1 MKKFVAILTVLAMLL
16 GTVALGESIQEK
28 YELLRVGTT
37 TEFNGNF
44 FSDTLGNNV
53 SDQDVRK
60 LIHSYSLVSWANED
74 GVFRPNQQVVT
85 AFSISGDGRTF
96 TFVISRDLKYS
107 DGTPISAKDYAFSF
121 LLQTSRALEEA
132 AGRRQ
137 DGSRLMGWKDYD
149 EGRKAEV
156 SGLRVIG
163 ENQLSFTM
171 GPDYDPYF
179 YELQFLDI
187 TPFPIDILAP
197 GCTVVDDGQGAR
209 IQGTLTGDIL
219 RKTLTDPEN
228 GYMSHPT
235 VTSGP
240 YRLTDYDGTKAEL
253 ELNPEY
259 LGDAN
264 FVLPTIPKIEF
275 RFIAA
280 DQLIGQLAAGTIDLA
295 VRCARNDQIMTG
307 MQLAQ
312 NPDFM
317 MYAYSRNGL
326 AFISFCAEKGPT
338 ADVRVRRALSMCI
351 DRDALIRQYLGNFG
365 VAVNGY
371 YGIGQWMYLVSNGTI
386 RPETEDDWDAVNLD
400 GLTVYGLDPEGAAAL
415 LDEAGWNLNAEGQ
428 PYTEG
433 LRYKE
438 ENGQL
443 VPLKLKLI
451 YADENAA
458 GPMLKEAFG
467 TCLAEAGAELQLE
480 TVSMPEMLQ
489 KYYGTAE
496 RDCDMIMLGTN
507 FTDVFEPSADFDE
520 GTDTNRLNG
529 ITDAKFAALARD
541 LRKTEPGDIYGYS
554 RKWVDFMNYRTEI
567 ASEIPLYSNAYMDFA
582 ITELQDYH
590 PGDYSSWAEAVQYS
604 VLSDY
609 AEPEEEAMED
619 GEDDG
624 EFFE

>member
-1 MKKFVAILTVLAMLL
+1 MKKLVAILTVLAMLL
-16 GTVALGESIQEK
+16 GTVALGESVQEK

-44 FSDTLGNNV
+44 FADTLGNNV

-60 LIHSYSLVSWANED
+60 LIHSYSLISWANED

-209 IQGTLTGDIL
+209 IQGALTGDIL

-371 YGIGQWMYLVSNGTI
+371 YGIGQWMYLVSKGTI

-467 TCLAEAGAELQLE
+467 ARLAEAGAELQLE